1 MGTEPGLTAQLDLKK
16 NRPVRAA
23 WKMPG
28 SWGQKAGDA
37 RQRARSKQFPKLLRA
52 SEEAWAAEGQQA
64 EASRQIRKWKARL
77 PKSGASGA
85 LMCKVSEPY
94 RRSGSTSCPEKGMLF
109 LDLQSKFHPV

>member
-85 LMCKVSEPY
+85 LMCK
-94 RRSGSTSCPEKGMLF
+94 GK
-109 LDLQSKFHPV
+109 